1 MATTSTLLLAICAQ
15 WALAQAPPHQGD
27 PFQSLAEDKAW
38 ARLPHANPSLPEWAK
53 KLAGPLPKTTA
64 RMLEL
69 DYLQRERNPLG
80 KELSSLIR
88 WTVAD
93 ALKSPFGKKT
103 AEEDLSQKKPAS
115 DWVGMLAE
123 SGKLPPNARVVA
135 DFARKLTLAGYTVTD
150 EEFAEV
156 LRLHGPEKT
165 TAIVHSVAYANF
177 HNRVVLGLGAGG
189 EPTAAISLKFP
200 PDKLAKVE
208 SPTRPP
214 WDDLKSTQA
223 NGLTIKPDWDRAG
236 ASEIDTRL
244 EQQKAR
250 TLRIPL
256 PDVSRFAAFPP
267 KERENAQ
274 RVLWTT
280 VSAGYQ
286 PELTRSWFAARALY
300 LEEAKVDR
308 VFTNSMFWVVTRT
321 NNCFY

>member
-1 MATTSTLLLAICAQ
+1 
-15 WALAQAPPHQGD
+15 
-27 PFQSLAEDKAW
+27 
-38 ARLPHANPSLPEWAK
+38 
-53 KLAGPLPKTTA
+53 
-64 RMLEL
+64 MLEL
-69 DYLQRERNPLG
+69 DYLQREKNPLG

-103 AEEDLSQKKPAS
+103 AEEDLRQMKPVSEWA
-115 DWVGMLAE
+115 
-123 SGKLPPNARVVA
+123 GKLGESEKLPANTRLVA

-156 LRLHGPEKT
+156 LRIHGPEKT

-177 HNRVVLGLGAGG
+177 HNRVILGMGAGG
-189 EPTAAISLKFP
+189 EPKPAIPLKFP
-200 PDKLAKVE
+200 ADQITKIESLA
-208 SPTRPP
+208 RPP

-223 NGLTIKPDWDRAG
+223 TGLSIKPDWDRAG
-236 ASEIDTRL
+236 ATEIDSRL

-256 PDVSRFAAFPP
+256 PDSSRFAAFPP

-286 PELTRSWFAARALY
+286 PDLTRSWFGARAMF